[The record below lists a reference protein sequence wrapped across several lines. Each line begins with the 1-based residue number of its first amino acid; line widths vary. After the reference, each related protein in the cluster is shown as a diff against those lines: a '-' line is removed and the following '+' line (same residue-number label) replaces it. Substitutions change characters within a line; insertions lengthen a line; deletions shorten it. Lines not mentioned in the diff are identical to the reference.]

1 MKSVYFSAYLI
12 YLLIYREAMAHGTEF
27 RHYLETTTVSENNTK
42 IIVHAL
48 TPIAIDIL
56 PGGITWPT
64 LSLDEKGHLYIG
76 NAILNPASGIS
87 MTHPTETLALP
98 YDIGVIERFSGFQFR
113 QGKADCLFSLQQ
125 LGLMN
130 KRPAAVALK
139 KGNIKFSST
148 ANALL
153 ALVTQFGPD
162 GRVSNYIVEK
172 IDLARCIIPFQRN
185 MGNPDLLVELGH
197 SVEGGWWVTGSIE
210 QTLMQSDDGQHWR
223 NVPLPQELSSLVSAY
238 LASPQEI
245 WLAAIL
251 PEEKATSPY
260 LIVYSKDGGQRWK
273 NVSENDPVL
282 KRLPSGW
289 LAGQKRGNR
298 QQQ

>member
-27 RHYLETTTVSENNTK
+27 RYYLGTTTVSENNTK

-98 YDIGVIERFSGFQFR
+98 HDLGVIERFSGFQFR

>member
-1 MKSVYFSAYLI
+1 
-12 YLLIYREAMAHGTEF
+12 LLIYREAMAHGTEF
-27 RHYLETTTVSENNTK
+27 RYYLGTTTVSENNTK

>member
-1 MKSVYFSAYLI
+1 MKFVYFSAYLI

-27 RHYLETTTVSENNTK
+27 RYYLGTTAVSENNTK

-48 TPIAIDIL
+48 TPITIDIL

-64 LSLDEKGHLYIG
+64 ISLDEKGHLYIG

-98 YDIGVIERFSGFQFR
+98 HDLGVIERFSGFQFR

-125 LGLMN
+125 LGLI
-130 KRPAAVALK
+130 KKGPAAVALK

-148 ANALL
+148 ANALF

-162 GRVSNYIVEK
+162 GRVFNYIVEK
-172 IDLARCIIPFQRN
+172 IDLGRCKIPFQRN

-223 NVPLPQELSSLVSAY
+223 NVTLPSELSSLVSAY
-238 LASPQEI
+238 IFSRQEI

-251 PEEKATSPY
+251 PGEKETSPY
-260 LIVYSKDGGQRWK
+260 LLVYSKDGGQRWE

-282 KRLPSGW
+282 TRLPAGW
-289 LAGQKRGNR
+289 MEGQKRGNR
-298 QQQ
+298 LR

>member
-1 MKSVYFSAYLI
+1 MKSLYFLAYLI
-12 YLLIYREAMAHGTEF
+12 YLLICPGAMANGTEF
-27 RHYLETTTVSENNTK
+27 RYHLGTTAVSESNTK
-42 IIVHAL
+42 IVVHAL
-48 TPIAIDIL
+48 DPITIDIL

-64 LSLDEKGHLYIG
+64 LLLDEKGHMYIG
-76 NAILNPASGIS
+76 NAILNPASGIL

-98 YDIGVIERFSGFQFR
+98 HNLGVIEKFSGFQFR
-113 QGKADCLFSLQQ
+113 QGKANCLFSLQQ
-125 LGLMN
+125 LGLIK
-130 KRPAAVALK
+130 KRPAVVALK
-139 KGNIKFSST
+139 NGNIKFSST

-172 IDLARCIIPFQRN
+172 IDLGRCTIPFQRN

-210 QTLMQSDDGQHWR
+210 QTLMQSDDGHHWR
-223 NVPLPQELSSLVSAY
+223 NVTLPQELSSLVSAY

-251 PEEKATSPY
+251 PDEKETSPY
-260 LIVYSKDGGQRWK
+260 LLVYSKDGGQRWK
-273 NVSENDPVL
+273 NVLENDPVL

-289 LAGQKRGNR
+289 LEGRKRGNR
-298 QQQ
+298 RR

>member
-27 RHYLETTTVSENNTK
+27 RYYLGTTTVSENNTK

-98 YDIGVIERFSGFQFR
+98 HDLGVIERFSGFQFR

-162 GRVSNYIVEK
+162 GRVSNYIFEK

-223 NVPLPQELSSLVSAY
+223 NVTLPQELSSLVSAY

-251 PEEKATSPY
+251 PDEKETSPY
-260 LIVYSKDGGQRWK
+260 LLVYSKDGGQRWK
-273 NVSENDPVL
+273 NVLENDPVL

-289 LAGQKRGNR
+289 LEGRKRGNR
-298 QQQ
+298 RR

>member
-1 MKSVYFSAYLI
+1 MKFLYFLAYFI
-12 YLLIYREAMAHGTEF
+12 YLLIYPEAMAYGTEF
-27 RHYLETTTVSENNTK
+27 RYHLGTTAVSENNTK

-48 TPIAIDIL
+48 APITIDLL
-56 PGGITWPT
+56 PGGIPWPT

-76 NAILNPASGIS
+76 NALLNPVSGIS
-87 MTHPTETLALP
+87 MTHSTETLALP
-98 YDIGVIERFSGFQFR
+98 HNLGVIEKFSGFQFR
-113 QGKADCLFSLQQ
+113 QGKADCFFSVRQ

-130 KRPAAVALK
+130 GRPAAVALK

-148 ANALL
+148 TNALL

-172 IDLARCIIPFQRN
+172 IDLGRCTIPFQRN
-185 MGNPDLLVELGH
+185 LGNPDLLVELGH

-223 NVPLPQELSSLVSAY
+223 NVTLPQELSSLVSAY
-238 LASPQEI
+238 LANPQEI

-251 PEEKATSPY
+251 PDEKEASPY
-260 LIVYSKDGGQRWK
+260 LLVYSKDGGQRWK
-273 NVSENDPVL
+273 NVLKNDPVL

-289 LAGQKRGNR
+289 LEGQKRGNR
-298 QQQ
+298 QR